1 MPDPDVAARDG
12 ILETNQRFIASFA
25 AQNAADLVAL
35 YTDDAQLFPPNSDV
49 IEGADNITAFWQGA
63 FDSGLAGASLDTIE
77 VDNEEDTA
85 IESGRYRMTTPDGQV
100 ADQGKYLVVW
110 KRLDD
115 HWYIHR
121 DIWNTSKPA

>member
-63 FDSGLAGASLDTIE
+63 FDSGLGGVSLDTIE
-77 VDNEEDTA
+77 VDNEGDTA
-85 IESGRYRMTTPDGQV
+85 IESGRYRMTTTDGQV
-100 ADQGKYLVVW
+100 ADKGKYLVVW

-121 DIWNTSKPA
+121 DIWNSSKSE

>member
-49 IEGADNITAFWQGA
+49 IEGADNISAFWQGA
-63 FDSGLAGASLDTIE
+63 FDSGLGGVSLDTIE
-77 VDNEEDTA
+77 VDNEGDTA
-85 IESGRYRMTTPDGQV
+85 IESGRYRMTTLDGQV

-121 DIWNTSKPA
+121 DIWNTSRAG

>member
-25 AQNAADLVAL
+25 AQNAADLIAL
-35 YTDDAQLFPPNSDV
+35 YTEDAQLFPPNSDV
-49 IEGADNITAFWQGA
+49 IEGADNISAFWQGA
-63 FDSGLAGASLDTIE
+63 FDSGLGGVSLDTIE
-77 VDNEEDTA
+77 VDNEGDTA
-85 IESGRYRMTTPDGQV
+85 IEIGRYRMTTRDGHV

-121 DIWNTSKPA
+121 DIWNTSGPA

>member
-12 ILETNQRFIASFA
+12 ILETNQRFIASVA
-25 AQNAADLVAL
+25 AQNAPDLAAL
-35 YTDDAQLFPPNSDV
+35 YTEDAQLFPPNSDV
-49 IEGADNITAFWQGA
+49 IEGADNITAFWQDA
-63 FDSGLAGASLDTIE
+63 FDSGLGGASLDTIE
-77 VDNEEDTA
+77 VDNEGDTA
-85 IESGRYRMTTPDGQV
+85 IESGRYRMTTLDGQV
-100 ADQGKYLVVW
+100 ADQGKYVVVW

>member
-12 ILETNQRFIASFA
+12 ILETNQRFIASVA
-25 AQNAADLVAL
+25 AQNATDLVAL
-35 YTDDAQLFPPNSDV
+35 YTEDAQLFPPNSDV
-49 IEGADNITAFWQGA
+49 IEGADDITAFWQGA
-63 FDSGLAGASLDTIE
+63 FDSGLGGASLDTIE
-77 VDNEEDTA
+77 VDNEGDTA